1 MLHPTLTLN
10 KTPRYLNSSVWG
22 SDSPL
27 TWREQSTFF
36 LQSTMVS
43 DLEVLILIPVTSH
56 SASNLP
62 SAHQRSLSDKTS

>member
-1 MLHPTLTLN
+1 MN

-43 DLEVLILIPVTSH
+43 DLEVLILIPVASH

-62 SAHQRSLSDKTS
+62 SVCQK